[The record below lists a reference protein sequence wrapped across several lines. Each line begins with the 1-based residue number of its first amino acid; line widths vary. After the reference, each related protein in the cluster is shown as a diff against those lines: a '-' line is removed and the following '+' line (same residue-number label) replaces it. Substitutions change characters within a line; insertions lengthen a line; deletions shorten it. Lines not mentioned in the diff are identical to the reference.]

1 MQYAMRD
8 KDDPKSEKDWSERRG
23 KWELQDA
30 RFRYQD
36 GTMDRYQYNRVRQR
50 HGLRPVD

>member
-23 KWELQDA
+23 QWELQDA